1 MSRELTD
8 TSAHD
13 LHYGF
18 RCRRVIAPSLEAHAG
33 AVPSRRRFSD
43 MSNFGHLSARI
54 PIGRCDRRALVGL
67 QAIREIS
74 GLMGFFENVWRHALR
89 QRAVSQRSFWLV
101 TDGSHQPISKSSLA
115 RVFRDPFGDKN
126 GGHPLRTFLLGGYQ
140 RRSQPH

>member
-1 MSRELTD
+1 MTRELTD

-54 PIGRCDRRALVGL
+54 PIGRCDRRAQQAESDTQIGTPLLVL
-67 QAIREIS
+67 
-74 GLMGFFENVWRHALR
+74 NVA
-89 QRAVSQRSFWLV
+89 
-101 TDGSHQPISKSSLA
+101 A
-115 RVFRDPFGDKN
+115 R
-126 GGHPLRTFLLGGYQ
+126 
-140 RRSQPH
+140 